1 MSITNIN
8 SSIFLEG
15 FTLAFNCDVRK
26 KEQAFNEKKQTSTI
40 TNEKSIKKNEEYNNA
55 NLKLVN

>member
-1 MSITNIN
+1 MSITNTS

-15 FTLAFNCDVRK
+15 FTSALNRDVRE

-40 TNEKSIKKNEEYNNA
+40 IGEKSIKKNEEHDDA
-55 NLKLVN
+55 NLKLVD